1 MTLKEEL
8 ERSGFAKTGD
18 FGGQP
23 KITYW
28 TPDGRQIRTM
38 MDIHE
43 YARKD
48 ATGKVIESG
57 LRDANL
63 DRGWL
68 TTKPVVLQKYCA
80 GCDKW
85 HPTDAEVKECIRKK
99 TALIA
104 KHAKLAKK
112 ELKQT
117 DEGRLDKLESDM
129 DEIKGMFKKLMEK
142 M

>member
-1 MTLKEEL
+1 MTLKDTL
-8 ERSGFAKTGD
+8 EREGFAKTGD

-28 TPDGRQIRTM
+28 TPDGRQIRAM
-38 MDIHE
+38 PDMHE

-48 ATGKVIESG
+48 AKGKVIESG

-63 DRGWL
+63 DKGWL
-68 TTKPVVLQKYCA
+68 TSKPQILQKYCP

-85 HPTDAEVKECIRKK
+85 HQTDVEVKECIRKK
-99 TALIA
+99 NALVS
-104 KHAKLAKK
+104 KHSKIAKK
-112 ELKQT
+112 ELKQS
-117 DEGRLDKLESDM
+117 DDSRLDKLESDM
-129 DEIKGMFKKLMEK
+129 GELKDMFKQLMEK